1 MVNERE
7 SRQDEELAAFTDALL
22 GKDVEADIEARPPL
36 ADTVEL
42 LARVL
47 APEEP
52 PDRLRQR
59 VHRAIAEEWDFAS
72 HRSWFFQ
79 MFRVRRRPLWIAAV
93 AALAVLAAVTILLV
107 TPGTEGVE
115 GAAEGGPWLIP
126 LIIVMWLVAA
136 GLVGWILR
144 RR

>member
-1 MVNERE
+1 
-7 SRQDEELAAFTDALL
+7 
-22 GKDVEADIEARPPL
+22 
-36 ADTVEL
+36 
-42 LARVL
+42 
-47 APEEP
+47 
-52 PDRLRQR
+52 
-59 VHRAIAEEWDFAS
+59 
-72 HRSWFFQ
+72 